1 MQGATICGLITSC
14 GERLLLSHASA
25 PSSGQQIDVGPRL
38 KQRITGGLDA
48 VHPRDRIEDDVLLLA
63 CVIRGDFLQ
72 ADFAERALCTL
83 LGPAGRGIVNC
94 VAVLGQLYDYSK
106 PYGFL

>member
-1 MQGATICGLITSC
+1 MLFSGC
-14 GERLLLSHASA
+14 SA
-25 PSSGQQIDVGPRL
+25 PPSAHQIDIGSPL
-38 KQRITGGLDA
+38 EERISRGFDT

-72 ADFAERALCTL
+72 ADFAERALRTL
-83 LGPAGRGIVNC
+83 LGLAGRGFVNC
-94 VAVLGQLYDYSK
+94 VAALGQLYDYSK